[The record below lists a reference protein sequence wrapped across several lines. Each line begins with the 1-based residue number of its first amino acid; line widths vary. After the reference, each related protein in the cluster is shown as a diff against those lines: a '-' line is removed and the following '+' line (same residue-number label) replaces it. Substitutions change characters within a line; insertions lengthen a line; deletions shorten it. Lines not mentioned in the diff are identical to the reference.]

1 MNQIKN
7 SFSSIEQMTSQ
18 LLRPGKQRASER
30 VSASDSF
37 ENILLRKKEQS
48 TAGQTG
54 TGQSVLRFSKHAN
67 ERLLNRSIDLSEEQ
81 VRRLNA
87 GAAKAQQKGI
97 VESLV
102 MVDDYAFIV
111 NTRSNV
117 VVTAVTGNDDKV
129 FTNIDGAVIG

>member
-18 LLRPGKQRASER
+18 LRQPARRAAEQSAGK
-30 VSASDSF
+30 SF
-37 ENILLRKKEQS
+37 ESILLGKGRQETVKGAREDVSQLK
-48 TAGQTG
+48 
-54 TGQSVLRFSKHAN
+54 FSKHAN
-67 ERLLNRSIDLSEEQ
+67 ERLANRSIDLSEEQ
-81 VRRLNA
+81 VRRLQA

-102 MVDDYAFIV
+102 MVDSYAFIV
-111 NTRSNV
+111 NTRSQI
-117 VVTAVTGNDDKV
+117 VVTAVAEGDDRV

>member
-18 LLRPGKQRASER
+18 LRQPAKKTAQGNSPEN
-30 VSASDSF
+30 SF
-37 ENILLRKKEQS
+37 ESILLGKGQKKIAQEERAD
-48 TAGQTG
+48 TLA
-54 TGQSVLRFSKHAN
+54 LRFSKHAN
-67 ERLLNRSIDLSEEQ
+67 ERLMDRSIDLSEEQ
-81 VRRLNA
+81 VRRLHA

-111 NTRSNV
+111 NTRNRI
-117 VVTAVTGNDDKV
+117 VVTAVAGGDEHV

>member
-18 LLRPGKQRASER
+18 LLRPGKQRTSGN
-30 VSASDSF
+30 VSAPDSF
-37 ENILLRKKEQS
+37 ENILLQKSERN
-48 TAGQTG
+48 TAGETKAEH
-54 TGQSVLRFSKHAN
+54 SALRFSKHAN

-111 NTRSNV
+111 NTRSNI
-117 VVTAVTGNDDKV
+117 VVTAVAGNDDRV

>member
-7 SFSSIEQMTSQ
+7 SFTSIEQMTSQ
-18 LLRPGKQRASER
+18 LPRQGNKRTQGSTAPT
-30 VSASDSF
+30 DSF
-37 ENILLRKKEQS
+37 ENILLRKSEQKAEE
-48 TAGQTG
+48 TKAER
-54 TGQSVLRFSKHAN
+54 SVLRFSKHAN

-117 VVTAVTGNDDKV
+117 VVTAVSGNDDRV